1 MLETNLYKKVSVKG
15 RLVLSATT
23 HEGLRLF
30 RFFNDL
36 KGSVRLN
43 RSNYACEGTIRIPLL
58 HENRPEKKHDDN
70 AQITLLEHPISALS
84 IKIDSLQELKE
95 DPSSKHSP
103 DGQLTGSLEMG
114 DITKELDIPVHLH
127 WETQKRLSIEPK
139 QGLFYSMSEL
149 GVTQEVAS
157 LLDLDPL
164 SLEDHLSVQ
173 FKLQLEAA

>member
-1 MLETNLYKKVSVKG
+1 MLETNLSKKVSVKG

-43 RSNYACEGTIRIPLL
+43 RSNYACEGTVRIPLL
-58 HENRPEKKHDDN
+58 HENKPTK
-70 AQITLLEHPISALS
+70 ITLLEHPISSFS
-84 IKIDSLQELKE
+84 IKIDSLQALKE

-103 DGQLTGSLEMG
+103 DGHLMGSLEMG

-139 QGLFYSMSEL
+139 QGLSYSMSEL

>member
-1 MLETNLYKKVSVKG
+1 MLETNLSKKVSVKG

-36 KGSVRLN
+36 KGSVSLN
-43 RSNYACEGTIRIPLL
+43 RSSYACEGTINIPLL
-58 HENRPEKKHDDN
+58 HGSKPDST
-70 AQITLLEHPISALS
+70 QITLLEHPISSFS
-84 IKIDSLQELKE
+84 IKIDSLQALKE
-95 DPSSKHSP
+95 DPSSKYSP
-103 DGQLTGSLEMG
+103 DGHLMGSLEMG

-139 QGLFYSMSEL
+139 QGLSYSMSEL
-149 GVTQEVAS
+149 GVTQEVAG

>member
-1 MLETNLYKKVSVKG
+1 MLETNLSKRVSVKG
-15 RLVLSATT
+15 SLVLSATT

-30 RFFNDL
+30 RFFNTL

-43 RSNYACEGTIRIPLL
+43 RSNYACEGTIHIPLL
-58 HENRPEKKHDDN
+58 HEDKSEKKSHESP
-70 AQITLLEHPISALS
+70 QITLLEHPISTFS
-84 IKIDSLQELKE
+84 IKIDSLQALKE
-95 DPSSKHSP
+95 DLNSKHTP
-103 DGQLTGSLEMG
+103 EGQLIGSVEMG
-114 DITKELDIPVHLH
+114 DITKALDIPVHLH

-139 QGLFYSMSEL
+139 QGLSYSMSEL

-164 SLEDHLSVQ
+164 GLEDLLSVQ